1 SGSTRLAGIIHE
13 RRSRDRRVASGSPP
27 ADRRSGTPSS
37 RPQLEELRSG
47 ERVTEP
53 GRPGATL
60 TTDFLWRMSSGLS
73 RRASELLSG
82 DVGQMMFLT
91 IGNAVPPHDEDDL
104 EPLSAQR
111 AQRLTMS
118 MPARALLIV
127 IGARPVAALERPE
140 GQMIH
145 DVAQGLVAGVAK

>member
-1 SGSTRLAGIIHE
+1 MSDDREIGGWRRGRLRPNQAEWDPLVPSAVRRTAFGRAG
-13 RRSRDRRVASGSPP
+13 DGAWP
-27 ADRRSGTPSS
+27 A
-37 RPQLEELRSG
+37 
-47 ERVTEP
+47 
-53 GRPGATL
+53 GATP

-111 AQRLTMS
+111 AQRLTMA

-127 IGARPVAALERPE
+127 IGARPVAAL
-140 GQMIH
+140 
-145 DVAQGLVAGVAK
+145 

>member
-1 SGSTRLAGIIHE
+1 MASAYPVLALAVSRRRDSPLAVHRVALAGAHV
-13 RRSRDRRVASGSPP
+13 RSRCSEHWVTSALP
-27 ADRRSGTPSS
+27 ARCPIRPS
-37 RPQLEELRSG
+37 QG
-47 ERVTEP
+47 YRVTEP
-53 GRPGATL
+53 GRPEATP

-127 IGARPVAALERPE
+127 IGARPVAAL
-140 GQMIH
+140 
-145 DVAQGLVAGVAK
+145 

>member
-1 SGSTRLAGIIHE
+1 MSDDRETGGWRRGRLRPIK
-13 RRSRDRRVASGSPP
+13 
-27 ADRRSGTPSS
+27 RSGTPSS
-37 RPQLEELRSG
+37 LRSG

-53 GRPGATL
+53 GRPEATL

-127 IGARPVAALERPE
+127 IGARPVAAL
-140 GQMIH
+140 
-145 DVAQGLVAGVAK
+145 

>member
-1 SGSTRLAGIIHE
+1 MSDDRETGGWRRGRLGRLGGVGPPRPVCSSKNCVRAAG
-13 RRSRDRRVASGSPP
+13 
-27 ADRRSGTPSS
+27 
-37 RPQLEELRSG
+37 
-47 ERVTEP
+47 
-53 GRPGATL
+53 GAPM
-60 TTDFLWRMSSGLS
+60 TDFLWRMSSGLS

-127 IGARPVAALERPE
+127 IGARPVTAL
-140 GQMIH
+140 
-145 DVAQGLVAGVAK
+145 